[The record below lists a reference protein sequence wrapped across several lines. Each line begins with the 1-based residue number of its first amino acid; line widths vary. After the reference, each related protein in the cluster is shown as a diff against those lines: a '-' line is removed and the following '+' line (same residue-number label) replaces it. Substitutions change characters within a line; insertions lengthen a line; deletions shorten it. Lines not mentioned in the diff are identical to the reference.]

1 VRDRSLPA
9 PLFAEEYLGISRIDA
24 HQPII
29 GAASIIEGLAWVTKD
44 LTASVTGYNVSAGEA
59 AGGVADDP
67 ILAIADVGCIEHD
80 VSLGPFSDLI
90 NNLLS
95 GGCVCGLPGAR
106 LWVYT

>member
-1 VRDRSLPA
+1 
-9 PLFAEEYLGISRIDA
+9 
-24 HQPII
+24 
-29 GAASIIEGLAWVTKD
+29 VTKD

-67 ILAIADVGCIEHD
+67 ILAIADVGCLEHD

-95 GGCVCGLPGAR
+95 GECVCGLPVQDCGFTHKLKVLRHKAK
-106 LWVYT
+106 VGTP